1 MQIIFSDYFGS
12 LGSFSYSEN
21 RNRVL
26 LKPGIKG
33 VAGVT
38 HFIAGL
44 EQPQLNRVC
53 YIIFGVFIASK
64 ESNYMHSELIYGK
77 ATFLLFFFFVFFWFC
92 FFFFFSFIF
101 YLFIFFFILFIYIFC
116 LSIQFHLSKLTEV
129 LSEVRQRGSKK
140 GYTTLCCSSL

>member
-92 FFFFFSFIF
+92 FFFFFHLFFI
-101 YLFIFFFILFIYIFC
+101 YLFFFYFIYLYF
-116 LSIQFHLSKLTEV
+116 LPLYSI
-129 LSEVRQRGSKK
+129 
-140 GYTTLCCSSL
+140 SSLKVD